1 MISAPVLA
9 VLLERCAPRMDR
21 TVAASIVAVESL
33 GDPWAIDDDSTRR
46 SYHPPTYAQ
55 AVALARELLERG
67 HSIDLGLAQVNSVHL
82 GAPGASVEA
91 MLRPCANLRA
101 GDAIYTRA
109 LAVSGDVRA
118 ALVAYNGAGPT
129 SQAYADRVLEAC
141 SSPFVANVL
150 AGGLAPLRAR
160 ISLAQAP
167 PIVVRRAVPL
177 FPGAKP

>member
-33 GDPWAIDDDSTRR
+33 GDAWAIDDDSTRR

-55 AVALARELLERG
+55 AVTLAHELLEEG

-82 GAPGASVEA
+82 GAPGISVEA

-101 GDAIYTRA
+101 GEAIYA
-109 LAVSGDVRA
+109 PAFAASGDVRI
-118 ALVAYNGAGPT
+118 ALAAYNGAGAT
-129 SQAYADRVLEAC
+129 SQAYADRVLEAR
-141 SSPFVANVL
+141 SSPFVADVL
-150 AGGLAPLRAR
+150 AGGLAPRRAS
-160 ISLAQAP
+160 IVLAQARP
-167 PIVVRRAVPL
+167 VVVRHAVQ
-177 FPGAKP
+177 FIAEAKP